1 MATPALVIFD
11 FDGTIATLPV
21 DWYGLKQRLLG
32 LLHEQGMERTS
43 LTFWK
48 DIEWIKQQLS
58 PAALE
63 EAYRCIEGYEHPAVP
78 LMEVNEKA
86 VKYLNDVIAAGG
98 RVAIC
103 SNNMTSTVRRG
114 LERLGLKESIALVVG
129 LDSVGHLKPHPEGVL
144 RILHELHVS
153 ASDAL
158 FIGDSGFDEEAA
170 RSAGVQFTHINTI
183 AR

>member
-1 MATPALVIFD
+1 MATPVLVIFD

-21 DWYGLKQRLLG
+21 DWYGLKQRLLW
-32 LLHEQGMERTS
+32 LLHEQGVERTS

-48 DIEWIKQQLS
+48 DIEQIKQQLS

-78 LMEVNEKA
+78 QMEVNEKA
-86 VKYLNDVIAAGG
+86 IKYLKDVVAAGG

-103 SNNMTSTVRRG
+103 SNNMTSTVRMG
-114 LERLGLKESIALVVG
+114 LERFGLKKSVAMVVG
-129 LDSVGHLKPHPEGVL
+129 LDSVGRLKPHPEGVL
-144 RILHELHVS
+144 KILRELRVS

-170 RSAGVQFTHINTI
+170 RSAGVRFIHVDTV